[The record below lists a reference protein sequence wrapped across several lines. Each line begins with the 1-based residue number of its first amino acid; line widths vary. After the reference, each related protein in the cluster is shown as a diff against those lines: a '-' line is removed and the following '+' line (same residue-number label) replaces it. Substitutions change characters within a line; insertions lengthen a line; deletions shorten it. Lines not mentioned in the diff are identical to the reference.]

1 MRDGFSSVYSVRHGS
16 ERKHNITKRISNEKI
31 YHVRECKQRVY
42 IICRANSERARARA
56 HIFYCQLF
64 FGLTT
69 SSLGFIILY
78 RLFKEEN
85 LSFRLS

>member
-1 MRDGFSSVYSVRHGS
+1 MFVNV
-16 ERKHNITKRISNEKI
+16 
-31 YHVRECKQRVY
+31 KQRVY
-42 IICRANSERARARA
+42 IICRANSERART

>member
-1 MRDGFSSVYSVRHGS
+1 MRKFIMFVDVMQS
-16 ERKHNITKRISNEKI
+16 IMRI
-31 YHVRECKQRVY
+31 Y
-42 IICRANSERARARA
+42 IIRRAYHKSARS
-56 HIFYCQLF
+56 HFYYQLF

-85 LSFRLS
+85 LSFRRS